1 MTRPLA
7 TAFLL
12 GSLEAVSQVIR
23 GDVSGVDVV
32 RTRKTNESSLSRTLR
47 IAPIPLPFVLVA
59 VLVTLAVDAT
69 PPFCAH
75 ART

>member
-1 MTRPLA
+1 MMKPLA
-7 TAFLL
+7 TALVV
-12 GSLEAVSQVIR
+12 GPLEAVSHLIR

-32 RTRKTNESSLSRTLR
+32 RTRKTNESSPSRTLR